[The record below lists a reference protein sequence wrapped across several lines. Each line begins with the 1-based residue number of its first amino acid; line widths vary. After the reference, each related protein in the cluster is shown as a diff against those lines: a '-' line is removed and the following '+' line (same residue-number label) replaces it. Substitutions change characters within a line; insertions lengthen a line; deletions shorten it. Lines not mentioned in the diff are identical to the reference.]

1 MQPKMDPVHQE
12 IIDRMVEAINEL
24 YSHYEV
30 QVRDDL
36 YRSVSKVDFQLG
48 RLQDA
53 LTERN

>member
-12 IIDRMVEAINEL
+12 IVDKMVEAINEL

-36 YRSVSKVDFQLG
+36 HRSVSKLDFQLG

-53 LTERN
+53 LSR